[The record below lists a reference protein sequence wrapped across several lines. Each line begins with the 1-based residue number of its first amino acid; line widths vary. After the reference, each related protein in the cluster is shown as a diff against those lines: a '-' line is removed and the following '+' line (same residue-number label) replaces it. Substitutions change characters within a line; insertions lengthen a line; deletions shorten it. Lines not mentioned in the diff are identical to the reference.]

1 MVWKAEPS
9 EGRQLDN
16 VDFDLSQ
23 NSCLKRTSGG
33 TSYEWMGGASDHE
46 VGEGWEMDNV
56 D

>member
-23 NSCLKRTSGG
+23 NSCLKRTSGWNKLWVNG
-33 TSYEWMGGASDHE
+33 RWSDRE
-46 VGEGWEMDNV
+46 VGDGWEMDNV